1 MFVVHTDVIH
11 LFSRTSATNTDHYL
25 LLAQRP
31 SANSSRHMSSQKE
44 IYKRKI
50 KELVIIDP
58 YEAPQV
64 LFTDIKCAEK
74 LPDIEFGDIYS

>member
-1 MFVVHTDVIH
+1 
-11 LFSRTSATNTDHYL
+11 
-25 LLAQRP
+25 
-31 SANSSRHMSSQKE
+31 MSSQKE

-64 LFTDIKCAEK
+64 LFTDIKCVEK